1 MELFRLKYM
10 GIQTVKHLAR
20 LVVLASGGGRTL
32 ENLHTRILNGQL
44 DAEITLVVVAR
55 GDLGAAE
62 RARRLQLPLLV
73 IGPRNYPDRERRN
86 DLLIGAIFEARPDWV
101 ILAGWLQLLPIPPEL
116 EGRVLNIHPALLPAY
131 GGKGFWGHHVH
142 QAVIADAVP
151 VTGCT
156 VHFATS
162 EYDQGPVVLQTAVEV
177 SKEDTAESVAA
188 KVFAAEV
195 EAYPEALQLL
205 IDGSLVW
212 QQNQVYWGGSE
223 PL

>member
-1 MELFRLKYM
+1 MR
-10 GIQTVKHLAR
+10 HPAR

-32 ENLHTRILNGQL
+32 ENLQTRILNGQL
-44 DAEITLVVVAR
+44 AAEITLVVVSR
-55 GDLGAAE
+55 SDLGAAQ
-62 RARRLQLPLLV
+62 RARRLQLPMLV
-73 IGPRNYPDRERRN
+73 IGPRNYPDGARRN
-86 DLLIGAIFEARPDWV
+86 DLLIGAILEARPDWV

-162 EYDQGPVVLQTAVEV
+162 EYDQGPVVLQTAVQV
-177 SKEDTAESVAA
+177 CAGDTAESVAA

-205 IDGSLVW
+205 MAGSLVW
-212 QQNQVYWGGSE
+212 QQNQVYWGSSE